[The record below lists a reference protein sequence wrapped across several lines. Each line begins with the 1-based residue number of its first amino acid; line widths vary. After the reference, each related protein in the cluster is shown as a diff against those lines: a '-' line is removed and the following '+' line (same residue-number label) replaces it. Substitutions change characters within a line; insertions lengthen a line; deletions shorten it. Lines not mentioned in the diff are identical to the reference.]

1 MPADTA
7 TTPTV
12 SEAARLARW
21 RLCLHEAGHAVAG
34 RVLLGN
40 TARAVVFDDGCGA
53 AYMGNDRTGTD
64 GFERVLAIAAG
75 PAAESLAD
83 RYTPPESAPAP
94 ALEATYPELAAEL
107 KRDLGQWPSDEQ
119 RIARW
124 CIAWIEDQPERW
136 VNRFHWIH
144 HEARLLVAAHEG
156 QIVQTA
162 AVLYG
167 RGIVTL
173 PADTGEKGIE
183 HVD

>member
-7 TTPTV
+7 TAATV

-34 RVLLGN
+34 RVLLSN

-53 AYMGNDRTGTD
+53 AYMGDDRTGAD

-94 ALEATYPELAAEL
+94 ALEATCPELAAEL
-107 KRDLGQWPSDEQ
+107 KRDLGQWPTDEQ

-144 HEARLLVAAHEG
+144 HEARLFVAAHEG

-173 PADTGEKGIE
+173 PAEPATERNRAC
-183 HVD
+183 